1 MNRADR
7 GKQPYNHSSGGKSF
21 LQQHHEL
28 ATQQGHPTDCVE
40 LFKETHARG
49 GQFVLQVAA
58 DGHSQPLSAEETCKT
73 DLGRRPSYSKG
84 LGWGSRPKSRHS
96 ASSSSPT
103 FVERELAHAREL
115 TSSKLI
121 LRQ

>member
-58 DGHSQPLSAEETCKT
+58 DGHVSLIKNHLS
-73 DLGRRPSYSKG
+73 YFI
-84 LGWGSRPKSRHS
+84 H
-96 ASSSSPT
+96 
-103 FVERELAHAREL
+103 
-115 TSSKLI
+115 LI
-121 LRQ
+121 F